1 MKTESVFAPFFVCQK
16 IAHFSIRDSYQIHIS
31 ILSDSHEKILK
42 LPNGKKKDLKLTFV
56 LS

>member
-1 MKTESVFAPFFVCQK
+1 MSLLHFCVCQI
-16 IAHFSIRDSYQIHIS
+16 IAYFSIRDSYQIYIL

>member
-1 MKTESVFAPFFVCQK
+1 ML
-16 IAHFSIRDSYQIHIS
+16 
-31 ILSDSHEKILK
+31 ILGDSHEKILK

>member
-1 MKTESVFAPFFVCQK
+1 MSLLHFCVCQL
-16 IAHFSIRDSYQIHIS
+16 IVHFSVRDSYQIYML
-31 ILSDSHEKILK
+31 ILGDSHEKILK